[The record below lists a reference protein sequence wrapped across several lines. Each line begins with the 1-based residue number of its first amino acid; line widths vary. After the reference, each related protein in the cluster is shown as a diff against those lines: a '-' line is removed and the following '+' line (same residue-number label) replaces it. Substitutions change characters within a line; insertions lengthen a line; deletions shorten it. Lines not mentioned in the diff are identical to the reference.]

1 MDAQKIISN
10 NNQPALSV
18 ESVLSLQN
26 TFLSHASLQES
37 ATALVSEIAL
47 KHNFDRVSIGL
58 NAGKQTDLLAS
69 SYQSNIDKN
78 TEFSNFLTAAMDEA
92 ALQNNIISYPDSY
105 NDIPRITQ
113 AHAKLMQHS
122 NFACCSIPIVNKN
135 HLIGV
140 FTLERNAA
148 KPITID
154 EILTLEHTIGLLSP
168 LIDLKNNSNQPLI
181 AQFKTRLSSWF
192 NQQHQGLNYIKYG
205 FFALLAL
212 SAALL
217 FVPVEYNIKAPAR
230 LEGIVQRALVSPN
243 DGFLQQTYVRPGD
256 IVKKDQLLLE
266 FSDQD
271 LVLEKNRWESELA
284 QYENAYGASIAGADR
299 VQMVINQ
306 TKMEEARSQ
315 LTLAEHKLER
325 AKVYA
330 PFDGV
335 IIKGDLKQSLGAPV
349 QRGDVLMTI
358 SPDGQFRLIAEVDER
373 DVSRIKKQQQGVVT
387 LVSLPNKS
395 IAIQVKSITPVATT
409 RDGRNFFEVES
420 SFRDKMDD
428 TNLRPGLKGVVKISV
443 GEKPFIWIWTH
454 RIIDWLSLTLWSWGM

>member
-1 MDAQKIISN
+1 MDTPRIISN

-26 TFLSHASLQES
+26 AFLSQASLQES

-47 KHNFDRVSIGL
+47 KYNFDRVSIGL
-58 NAGKQTDLLAS
+58 NAGNQTDLLAT

-78 TEFSNFLTAAMDEA
+78 AEFSHFITAAMDEA
-92 ALQNNIISYPDSY
+92 ALQNNIICYPDSY
-105 NDIPRITQ
+105 NNIPRITH
-113 AHAKLMQHS
+113 AHAKLMQHG
-122 NFACCSIPIVNKN
+122 NFACCSIPIVDKER
-135 HLIGV
+135 LIGV
-140 FTLERNAA
+140 FTLERNAT

-168 LIDLKNNSNQPLI
+168 LIDLKNNSNKPLMI
-181 AQFKTRLSSWF
+181 QFKTRLSNWF
-192 NQQHQGLNYIKYG
+192 HQQHQGLSVIKYG
-205 FFALLAL
+205 FFGLLAL

-315 LTLAEHKLER
+315 LTLSEHKLER

-358 SPDGQFRLIAEVDER
+358 APDGQFRLIAEVDER
-373 DVSRIKKQQQGVVT
+373 DVSRIEKQQQGVVT

-395 IAIQVKSITPVATT
+395 IAIEVKSITPVATT

-420 SFRDKMDD
+420 SFKDKMNDN
-428 TNLRPGLKGVVKISV
+428 NLRPGLKGVVKISV
-443 GEKPFIWIWTH
+443 GKKPFIWIWTH
-454 RIIDWLSLTLWSWGM
+454 RITDWLSLTLWSWGM